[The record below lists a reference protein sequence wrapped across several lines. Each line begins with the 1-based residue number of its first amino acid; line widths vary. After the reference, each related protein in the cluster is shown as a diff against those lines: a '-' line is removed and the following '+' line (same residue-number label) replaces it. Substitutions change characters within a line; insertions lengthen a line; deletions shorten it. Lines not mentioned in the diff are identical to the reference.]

1 MPPRSSSALSLALWL
16 EVRDQP
22 GKFVVFGIEVGNRE
36 SEDRCKSLQDLQI
49 GLVDASLVAVDSGAG
64 YEIVQARF
72 DARIALRDALGFPPL
87 TQSAAVDRE
96 LSIFSQAYV
105 RPVVP
110 CTEASG
116 MTLEAD
122 TTLNEVTETN

>member
-16 EVRDQP
+16 EVHDQP

-49 GLVDASLVAVDSGAG
+49 GLVDASLIAVDSGAG

-72 DARIALRDALGFPPL
+72 DAQIALRDAIGFPRL
-87 TQSAAVDRE
+87 TQSAAVARE
-96 LSIFSQAYV
+96 LSIFSHAYV
-105 RPVVP
+105 SSEERRVGKDLGRTV
-110 CTEASG
+110 S
-116 MTLEAD
+116 
-122 TTLNEVTETN
+122 

>member
-16 EVRDQP
+16 EVHDQP

-49 GLVDASLVAVDSGAG
+49 GLVDASLIAVDSGAG

-72 DARIALRDALGFPPL
+72 DAQIALRDAIGFPRL

-96 LSIFSQAYV
+96 LSIFSQAYRSEERRV
-105 RPVVP
+105 GKEWFSTGR
-110 CTEASG
+110 SWW
-116 MTLEAD
+116 
-122 TTLNEVTETN
+122 